1 MGAEESIYASK
12 ILEYNT
18 DLVKGMPKANLVNVF
33 YGATNQFK
41 DSVSN
46 NMVFLGFLMIV
57 GVWLQKVND
66 MWEIIKYMIQLSPFP
81 QSEDPIIGRYS
92 KPIIQDLVAQGKKY
106 LEDR

>member
-1 MGAEESIYASK
+1 MTFLGRVFI
-12 ILEYNT
+12 N
-18 DLVKGMPKANLVNVF
+18 DLV
-33 YGATNQFK
+33 
-41 DSVSN
+41 
-46 NMVFLGFLMIV
+46 
-57 GVWLQKVND
+57 QKVND

>member
-18 DLVKGMPKANLVNVF
+18 DLVKGMPKTNLVNVF

-46 NMVFLGFLMIV
+46 T
-57 GVWLQKVND
+57 GV
-66 MWEIIKYMIQLSPFP
+66 S
-81 QSEDPIIGRYS
+81 R
-92 KPIIQDLVAQGKKY
+92 
-106 LEDR
+106 

>member
-1 MGAEESIYASK
+1 MICG
-12 ILEYNT
+12 
-18 DLVKGMPKANLVNVF
+18 
-33 YGATNQFK
+33 
-41 DSVSN
+41 
-46 NMVFLGFLMIV
+46 GFV
-57 GVWLQKVND
+57 QKVND